1 MNGSRERV
9 FKAFR
14 HELPD
19 RTPLFEL
26 YWPYHPVHWE
36 VCGQTVA
43 TDMRLAWDALAE
55 GIAWEELVEAE
66 AQCDVRMARHFGL
79 DLMHIKCSSPRH
91 YTRPRK
97 LGPDA
102 WELGGVRYAWNER
115 TKLVEPQGVVS
126 GNWED
131 ANRSEAAFTAAVNS
145 PDFDRFEVDPA
156 AFARFER
163 VQELLRAAGDDI
175 VTMAEVGNGTG
186 AAFYPPFMYIWM
198 LETPELYER
207 WLNRQRRY
215 GQAVT
220 AEFLRRG
227 ADVVA
232 LGGDVSGD
240 RGPVISPALYRQY
253 ILPAIRE
260 HVDQV
265 HAGGALAV
273 YTSDGNHWPIR
284 DAFFFESGIDGYKE
298 VDQAAG
304 MTMER
309 LLREGVKDRV
319 TIIGNIDARHILCRG
334 TPDDV
339 RRDVRSCLE
348 WGRKTPGGHILH
360 TSHSIHEDV
369 PVANYLALV
378 DEYRRYF
385 GLSSLG

>member
-9 FKAFR
+9 FKSFR
-14 HELPD
+14 HEQPD

-26 YWPYHPVHWE
+26 YWPYHPIHWE
-36 VCGQTVA
+36 VCGHTVA

-55 GIAWEELVEAE
+55 NIAWEEIVEAE
-66 AQCDVRMARHFGL
+66 AQCDVRMARYFGL
-79 DLMHIKCSSPRH
+79 DMMHVKCSPPRR
-91 YTRPRK
+91 YARPRK

-102 WELGGVRYAWNER
+102 WELGGAPYAWNER
-115 TKLVEPQGVVS
+115 TKLVEPQGIFS

-131 ANRSEAAFTAAVNS
+131 ANRGEERFTATVRS
-145 PDFDRFEVDPA
+145 PDFERVEIDPA
-156 AFARFER
+156 MFARFER
-163 VQELLRAAGDDI
+163 VQELIRTAGDDI

-198 LETPELYER
+198 LEAPELYQR
-207 WLNRQRRY
+207 WMDRQRRY

-220 AEFLRRG
+220 AGFLQRG

-240 RGPVISPALYRQY
+240 RGPVISPALYRQH
-253 ILPAIRE
+253 ILPAIQE
-260 HVDQV
+260 HVGQV

-284 DAFFFESGIDGYKE
+284 DAFFFDSGIDGYKE

-319 TIIGNIDARHILCRG
+319 TIVGNIDARHTLCRG
-334 TPDDV
+334 TPADV

-348 WGRKTPGGHILH
+348 WGRKSPGGHILH

-378 DEYRRYF
+378 DEYRAFF
-385 GLSSLG
+385 GLGAL